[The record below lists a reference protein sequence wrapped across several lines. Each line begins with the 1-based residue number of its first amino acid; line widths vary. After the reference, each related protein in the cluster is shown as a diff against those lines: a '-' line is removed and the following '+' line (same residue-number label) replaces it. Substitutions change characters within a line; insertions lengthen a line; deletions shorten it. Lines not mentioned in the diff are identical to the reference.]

1 MQINVSYVASVANAP
16 PGFAAA
22 IQYVVSLYQNLR
34 RITPETYE
42 STSLVFEEREIR
54 KTGKYDMQPGIK
66 HIGIYALFGL
76 SVAFMVC
83 GRLFRAS
90 RVGAK
95 FWSDG

>member
-54 KTGKYDMQPGIK
+54 KIK